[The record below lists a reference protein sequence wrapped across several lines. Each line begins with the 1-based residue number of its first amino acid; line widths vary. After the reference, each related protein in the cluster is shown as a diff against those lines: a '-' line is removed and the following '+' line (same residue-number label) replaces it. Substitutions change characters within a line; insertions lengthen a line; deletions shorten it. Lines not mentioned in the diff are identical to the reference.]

1 MVKRNFL
8 DLFSLSLSPKKK
20 KNKAF
25 FFLPERLRALVKLF
39 RATPFANHAHIPK
52 GTLLPLIVANFFM
65 VQLQRQCQA
74 DSDILQ

>member
-20 KNKAF
+20 NNAS

-52 GTLLPLIVANFFM
+52 GTLLPLIKANFFM

-74 DSDILQ
+74 DSDILN